1 MAEAVASLP
10 PMEER
15 KNCNDKGVQAEM
27 KTITTDFEYQAPK
40 TVEEALDLLS
50 QHKDDD
56 YKIIAG
62 GQSLNTAMKHRL
74 IAPELIIDIKGLSD
88 LDYIKFD
95 EKEGLKIGALA
106 THRSL
111 EKSPIIQEKYKA
123 LAEMEDNVASV
134 ETRNWGTVVGDLCN
148 ADPAADPAPPLIA
161 LDAKLTIAS
170 KGEERTVDAEE
181 FAVDFFETVVQPG
194 EMVTEIKVPA
204 LPPASGFYF
213 TKYSQIHGDY
223 ALASAAVLI
232 TLDSKKEKCINAR
245 IGLGGVANAPVRA
258 KKAEEVLKGKK
269 ITDAVLAEAAKVASE
284 ETNPISGI
292 EASAEYK
299 RDLAG
304 TLVKRVGKEALA
316 RAQKA

>member
-1 MAEAVASLP
+1 
-10 PMEER
+10 
-15 KNCNDKGVQAEM
+15 M
-27 KTITTDFEYQAPK
+27 KAITTDFEYLAAT

-50 QHKDDD
+50 QHKDDE

-74 IAPELIIDIKGLSD
+74 IAPAYIIDIKGLSD

-95 EKEGLKIGALA
+95 EKDGLKIGALT

-111 EKSPIIQEKYKA
+111 EKSEVVQNKYR
-123 LAEMEDNVASV
+123 LLSEMEENVASV

-148 ADPAADPAPPLIA
+148 ADPAVDPGPPLIA
-161 LDAKLTIAS
+161 LDAKMKIAS

-181 FAVDFFETVVQPG
+181 FAIDFFDTVVQPG
-194 EMVTEIKVPA
+194 EMVTGIEIPA
-204 LPPASGFYF
+204 LPPNSGAYF
-213 TKYSQIHGDY
+213 TKYAQIHGDY

-232 TLDSKKEKCINAR
+232 TLDSKKEKCVNAR
-245 IGLGGVANAPVRA
+245 IGLGGVGTTPIRA
-258 KKAEEVLKGKK
+258 KKAEEILKGKK

-284 ETNPISGI
+284 ETSPISGI

-299 RDLAG
+299 KELAG

>member
-1 MAEAVASLP
+1 
-10 PMEER
+10 
-15 KNCNDKGVQAEM
+15 M
-27 KTITTDFEYQAPK
+27 KAIITDFEYSAAT

-50 QHKDDD
+50 QHKDDE

-74 IAPELIIDIKGLSD
+74 IAPEYIIDIKGLSD

-95 EKEGLKIGALA
+95 EKDGLRIGALT

-111 EKSPIIQEKYKA
+111 EKSPIIREKYRV
-123 LAEMEDNVASV
+123 LAEMEESIASV

-148 ADPAADPAPPLIA
+148 ADPAVDPGPPLIA
-161 LDAKLTIAS
+161 LDAKIKVAS
-170 KGEERTVDAEE
+170 KGQERTVDAEE
-181 FAVDFFETVVQPG
+181 FAVDFFETTVQPG
-194 EMVTEIKVPA
+194 EMATEIQIPA
-204 LPPASGFYF
+204 LPLNSGVYF
-213 TKYSQIHGDY
+213 TKYAQIHGDY

-232 TLDSKKEKCINAR
+232 TLDKKKEKCVNAR
-245 IGLGGVANAPVRA
+245 IGLGGVGSTPIRA
-258 KKAEEVLKGKK
+258 KKAEEILKGNK
-269 ITDAVLAEAAKVASE
+269 ITDDLLAEAAKVASE
-284 ETNPISGI
+284 ETSPISGI

-299 RDLAG
+299 RELAG

>member
-1 MAEAVASLP
+1 
-10 PMEER
+10 
-15 KNCNDKGVQAEM
+15 M
-27 KTITTDFEYQAPK
+27 KTIVTDFEYLPAK
-40 TVEEALDLLS
+40 TVEEALELLA

-74 IAPELIIDIKGLSD
+74 ITPEYIIDIKGLSD
-88 LDYIKFD
+88 LDYITFD
-95 EKEGLKIGALA
+95 EKSGLRIGALT

-111 EKSPIIQEKYKA
+111 EKSPIIRDKYPV
-123 LAEMEDNVASV
+123 LAEMEENVASV

-148 ADPAADPAPPLIA
+148 ADPAVDPGPPLIA
-161 LDAKLTIAS
+161 LDAKVTIAG
-170 KGEERTVDAEE
+170 KGEERVVDAEE
-181 FAVDFFETVVQPG
+181 FAVDFFETLVQPG
-194 EMVTEIKVPA
+194 EMVTEIQIPA
-204 LPPASGFYF
+204 LPPHSGVCF

-232 TLDSKKEKCINAR
+232 TLDESKKKCVNAR
-245 IGLGGVANAPVRA
+245 IGLGGVGNAPVRA
-258 KKAEEVLKGKK
+258 KKAEELLKGKE
-269 ITDAVLAEAAKVASE
+269 ITEDLLAQAAGVASE
-284 ETNPISGI
+284 ETSPISGI

-299 RDLAG
+299 KDLAG